1 MARTKETLMAPAD
14 MPQILPA
21 KTAALIALQD
31 AAPSKDQMDAV
42 LAAGTDFGRIEALDF
57 IATVANS
64 AILPIYENVKKS
76 KAWQFLRNPE
86 SATGSNFESLQEF
99 CEVKLGRTYSRMQH
113 LSANR
118 NLIGHEAYEQAEK
131 MGLRQ
136 VDYNAIKSLPAP
148 DQELIR
154 QAVGTQ
160 SRDEVLDLLQ
170 ELAGRH
176 AQVTAAL
183 TKDLNEAQAEHEATL
198 GVLSD
203 KDKVITRLQA
213 RIKRIESAPPE
224 EKIKETLAECT
235 ERAHE
240 TLGYIRGDLRLGFTA
255 LAALEN
261 SGNTSHRGV
270 MAGWLAD
277 MRRELDI
284 LAGDFFLFGDQA

>member
-1 MARTKETLMAPAD
+1 MARTKDTLMAPAD

-21 KTAALIALQD
+21 KAAELMALQD

-42 LAAGTDFGRIEALDF
+42 LAAGIDLGRIEALDF
-57 IATVANS
+57 ILTVSNS

-76 KAWQFLRNPE
+76 KAWMFLRNPQSSHGE
-86 SATGSNFESLQEF
+86 NFESFDEF
-99 CEVKLGRTYSRMQH
+99 CEVKLGKSYKRLQA
-113 LSANR
+113 LNANR

-154 QAVGTQ
+154 QAVSTQ

-183 TKDLNEAQAEHEATL
+183 TKDLTEAKAEHEATL

-203 KDKVITRLQA
+203 KDKAITRLQA

-240 TLGYIRGDLRLGFTA
+240 TLGYIRGELRLGFAA
-255 LAALEN
+255 LAALEDN
-261 SGNTSHRGV
+261 GNTSHRGV

-284 LAGDFFLFGDQA
+284 LEGDFFLFGDKA